1 MKEKE
6 IKKIFSYAKEKIKP
20 SEKLSQ
26 SILANLDIAQV
37 NKKLPQTFKTNKTK
51 GRISFNG
58 LNFNQIHNLMTNW
71 KVVVPVILVVLV
83 AAGLLVVS
91 FSQKPMPQR
100 QAEQPKTVVE
110 IPQEVPVPQ
119 ATGNI
124 DDAVDALIKEAED
137 EENQALGEDGELPL
151 LTVDSQTISDFGQ
164 SYNEKDF

>member
-124 DDAVDALIKEAED
+124 DDAVGAMVAMAENEQAITFD
-137 EENQALGEDGELPL
+137 ELNDILMIDL
-151 LTVDSQTISDFGQ
+151 DSQAIGDFGQ
-164 SYNEKDF
+164 SYDENQF